1 MGTGWL
7 VDNVEK
13 RPRAPRHILSIIK
26 PTMYS
31 GNSGGKMQAE
41 IPEQPDRWE
50 GKVCAKKE
58 TGLLLEQEGCG
69 GQRKERWRKSR
80 CKPLMKRLQCE
91 AK

>member
-1 MGTGWL
+1 
-7 VDNVEK
+7 
-13 RPRAPRHILSIIK
+13 
-26 PTMYS
+26 
-31 GNSGGKMQAE
+31 MQAE

-58 TGLLLEQEGCG
+58 TGLLLEQEDCG

-91 AK
+91 VK